1 MGTHDPSIC
10 VSTTLS
16 AFVVAKDEGDMVE
29 NVCCPV
35 LIELVLESNTICA
48 SCSALMVAPTKGT
61 PTVPIMYPMPYV
73 HMWSMMNSQRDSRH
87 YVALRSLWHNSP
99 QGSGW
104 YRMVCYSLKWSST
117 MWLACC
123 QWPTAACSA
132 HECVPSGRGA
142 LSSPLCH
149 PSCRSLC
156 REEHWTHSLQMRSEV
171 EETSI
176 TLCFSPESTYTSLL
190 TRYGDA
196 LICSPNTT

>member
-35 LIELVLESNTICA
+35 LTELVLESNTICA
-48 SCSALMVAPTKGT
+48 SCSVLMVAPTKGI

-87 YVALRSLWHNSP
+87 HVALRSLWHNSP

-117 MWLACC
+117 RWLACC
-123 QWPTAACSA
+123 QWPTAACSS

-142 LSSPLCH
+142 SSSPLSFPC
-149 PSCRSLC
+149 CRSLC
-156 REEHWTHSLQMRSEV
+156 RE
-171 EETSI
+171 
-176 TLCFSPESTYTSLL
+176 
-190 TRYGDA
+190 
-196 LICSPNTT
+196 